1 MLSVDVG
8 LANARAVLEDK
19 SRTANRNAQNT
30 KSELTVAQLSGIG
43 MNARQ
48 TTVSSPNPAGGG
60 GTHFEQH
67 VDAAFLAWL
76 LVRAVPPILID
87 CTLSNLHFQAE
98 RLGWK
103 TEDLVVVAEN
113 GAEQQR
119 KLVCQ
124 VKQTVTVSAADG
136 EFTKTIGRAWGDF
149 KNQELFDRNTDRVAI
164 ITLRGTDSFLR
175 HFAGLLD
182 CARASRTAD
191 EFVTRLSI
199 KGFVHGKVVHYFGEV
214 TKIVESAEGEKLDPS
229 AIWDFLRVLHA
240 LSFDLN
246 TSTSQTEAQVKS
258 LLAHTAGGSDPM
270 SAANATWNE
279 LLREVG
285 EGKPQ
290 AKSYCRESLA
300 QELRDRHSPIGNRE
314 QASLQ
319 RLKEHS
325 QPILDSIRTTI
336 GLAESSIELPR
347 ERLVQSILDR
357 VQDAG
362 IILISGTAGSGKSA
376 MAKRVM
382 EHAAPDYFS
391 FTFRAEEFAVSHLD
405 ETLHN
410 AQTNVNGVSLGAILS
425 GQSKKLL
432 LIESVERL
440 LEATTRD
447 AFADLLSLLRKD
459 PSWHLILTCRDYST
473 DLVRSS
479 LLQLM
484 NVGHAVVPVPSLED
498 AELDAV
504 AAACPTVSQ
513 ALAHDRLRK
522 LLRNPYMLDKAT
534 QMPWPVDRPL
544 PQNERAFREKF
555 WAEIVRFNHN
565 TADGMPRRRQEAFAE
580 VAIRR
585 ARALTLY
592 APRDGLDDEAV
603 NKLIHD
609 SLLNTSNKTDSLVA
623 PAHDVLEDWAILNW
637 IDEQQVRCGDD
648 LSRLSEILGAFPAIR
663 RSYRKWLNELVERD
677 QNATEEL
684 FTQALT
690 EPSIPTQF
698 RDDTLVSLL
707 RSSAPGKFVQ
717 RHTELLFSDNKRLL
731 RRLIH
736 LLRVGCV
743 TTPEWFEGGLGL
755 DFDFHV
761 PDGIAWP
768 CVLQLVSSRL
778 ADFDGSDTGL
788 LLGLV
793 EDAAKGVSWQT
804 PYPPGSESIV
814 AVAHWL
820 IPHFDDYRNEE
831 QLKRTLGVI
840 AKLPKCEEAKYRS
853 MLAKKERPS
862 FEDRDRASEEF
873 REMILSGMEGDA
885 ACRDLPDAVID
896 ATRDCMFMT
905 EKNMKES
912 RRFGFSSMELE
923 PGFGIQPYMRHDAF
937 PASAYQG
944 PFFFLLRHHFALGN
958 KFLIELFNHS
968 AEWYSTRRIPMQYVE
983 PPFKLRLT
991 FAGGTAR
998 DQWANGRLWN
1008 LYRGTSVG
1016 PYLLQSA
1023 LMALE
1028 RRLLEVAEIRTDVLD
1043 VVLID
1048 TLRAS
1053 ESAAITAVAASVA
1066 TAHPHACSETLLV
1079 LLRSHECIQLDRNR
1093 MVHESQ
1099 RPSLLSGIMPSLS
1112 KDKAHDQERKEADAL
1127 PHRSRDLENAIANLQ
1142 LGPNAPRI
1150 HEIIDQHLQSIPPAD
1165 QRSEE
1170 DRIWLLALRRMDLR
1184 QYEATGEVIEEPST
1198 GPDSDA
1204 EPRKMIRMDLRVDDE
1219 DVEAMSQESAA
1230 HHAELDKR
1238 LGLQMWG
1245 IKVFEG
1251 DTQSNYDP
1259 SLWKSKLQEA
1269 RDTSETRGQE
1279 SLARSGPEFIG
1290 AVCIRDHF
1298 TELAEDEVRWC
1309 VETVCN
1315 AIEETTDNW
1324 SRVDRL
1330 QRNSMEADRPCAW
1343 VVSALIN
1350 KPIHDELSERVRNAF
1365 TLAVTHSNDE
1375 VRTYA
1380 TDGVSRNL
1388 WEANVDLAMR
1398 CVNVLAYEA
1407 AAVQSLWKA
1416 EQDKSFGDRAELE
1429 SIEFNVGLR
1438 IRTLFYGD
1446 IPEDAYENLDVTDWI
1461 GSEANCRILSIL
1473 QRAPHNPTAIKA
1485 FRRLAEI
1492 LVRWWDED
1500 DERRYDGRRRE
1511 RSQTAE
1517 VSLPYMLENFVLRV
1531 DSNTAAE
1538 ILAPI
1543 LEAIDRHPR
1552 KVSRIIQGI
1561 VAAEDRFPSKTN
1573 FWPTWQLFADRV
1585 ERASWLGHVDREHSE
1600 GAEVFSAIF
1609 LTQYWKKDV
1618 RHWQALSEGA
1628 PNGHAHR
1635 VHYLFDVLPPTSI
1648 LLDNYIRFLYHIG
1661 ETCLPGAFERIAT
1674 RLQSGDAP
1682 DMLRRG
1688 NTVFILESLLRR
1700 YVHSRPIELKSTAS
1714 LRESMLYLLDTL
1726 VESGSSSA
1734 YCMRDDFVTP
1744 IPRELH

>member
-1 MLSVDVG
+1 M
-8 LANARAVLEDK
+8 
-19 SRTANRNAQNT
+19 SRLFLCLPRLYPDFPAAGYNRLLVKENGSYM
-30 KSELTVAQLSGIG
+30 SEQPRGA
-43 MNARQ
+43 
-48 TTVSSPNPAGGG
+48 SSPNSTGGG

-76 LVRAVPPILID
+76 LVRAIPPVLTD
-87 CTLSNLHFQAE
+87 CTLSAIHLQTE

-103 TEDLVVVAEN
+103 TDDLVVVAQN
-113 GAEQQR
+113 GAGQER

-124 VKQTVTVSAADG
+124 VKQTIKVSAADD
-136 EFTKTIGRAWGDF
+136 EFTKTIERAWRDF
-149 KNQELFDRNTDRVAI
+149 KNQELFDRKTDRLAI
-164 ITLRGTDSFLR
+164 ITLRGTDAFLR
-175 HFAGLLD
+175 HFAGLLE
-182 CARASRTAD
+182 CARASRTVD
-191 EFVTRLSI
+191 EFVTRLDIS
-199 KGFVHGKVVHYFGEV
+199 GFVHAKVVHYFGDI
-214 TKIVESAEGEKLDPS
+214 TKIVKKTAKGEKVDRND
-229 AIWDFLRVLHA
+229 IWEFLRLVHT

-246 TSTSQTEAQVKS
+246 TSTRQTESQVKS
-258 LLAHTAGGSDPM
+258 LLALTAGGADPI

-290 AKSYCRESLA
+290 AKSYRRDDLA

-325 QPILDSIRTTI
+325 QPILDGIRTTI

-347 ERLVQSILDR
+347 ERLIHSILER
-357 VQDAG
+357 IQDAG
-362 IILISGTAGSGKSA
+362 IVLISGSAGSGKSA
-376 MAKRVM
+376 VAKRVL
-382 EHAAPDYFS
+382 EQAAPDYFT

-405 ETLHN
+405 KTLHN
-410 AQTNVNGVSLGAILS
+410 AQTDVNGVSLGAILS

-447 AFADLLSLLRKD
+447 AFADLLSLLAND

-479 LLQLM
+479 LLQLV
-484 NVGHAVVPVPSLED
+484 NVGHVIVPVPSFDD

-504 AAACPTVSQ
+504 AAACPAVSQ
-513 ALAHDRLRK
+513 PLANDRLRK

-534 QMPWPVDRPL
+534 QMPWPENRPL

-555 WAEIVRFNHN
+555 WVEIVRVNHN
-565 TADGMPRRRQEAFAE
+565 TAHGMPRRRQDAFAE
-580 VAIRR
+580 VALRR

-603 NKLIHD
+603 IKLIHD
-609 SLLNTSNKTDSLVA
+609 SLLNTSDRTDSLVA

-637 IDEQQVRCGDD
+637 IDEQHVRCSDD
-648 LSRLSEILGAFPAIR
+648 LSRLAEMLGVFPAIR
-663 RSYRKWLNELVERD
+663 RSYRKWLDELVERD
-677 QNATEEL
+677 PNAADEL

-690 EPSIPTQF
+690 EPSIPAQF

-707 RSSAPGKFVQ
+707 RSSDPGKFVQ

-743 TTPEWFEGGLGL
+743 TTPEWFEGGVGL

-768 CVLQLVSSRL
+768 CVLELVSSRMS
-778 ADFDGSDTGL
+778 DFDGSDTGL

-820 IPHFDDYRNEE
+820 IPHFDGYRNEE
-831 QLKRTLGVI
+831 QLKRTLSVI
-840 AKLPKCEEAKYRS
+840 AKLPKCEETKFRS
-853 MLAKKERPS
+853 MLAKKERRDS
-862 FEDRDRASEEF
+862 ERRDRVSEKF
-873 REMILSGMEGDA
+873 REMILSGMEGNA
-885 ACRDLPDAVID
+885 ACRDLPDAVIQ

-905 EKNMKES
+905 EKHLEKS
-912 RRFGFSSMELE
+912 RGLGHSMELE
-923 PGFGIQPYMRHDAF
+923 PGFGIQPYMQHNAF

-944 PFFFLLRHHFALGN
+944 PFFFLLRHHFALGIR
-958 KFLIELFNHS
+958 FLIELFNHS
-968 AEWYSTRRIPMQYVE
+968 AEWYRSRRVPMQYVE
-983 PPFKLRLT
+983 PPYKIRLT
-991 FAGGTAR
+991 FADGTTR

-1016 PYLLQSA
+1016 PDSLQSA

-1028 RRLLEVAEIRTDVLD
+1028 RCLLEVAEIKTDVLD
-1043 VVLID
+1043 AIMIS

-1066 TAHPHACSETLLV
+1066 TAHPHACPETLLV
-1079 LLRSHECIQLDRNR
+1079 LLRSQECIQLDRVR
-1093 MVHESQ
+1093 MVSESQ
-1099 RPSLLSGIMPSLS
+1099 RSSRLAGILPSFLRH
-1112 KDKAHDQERKEADAL
+1112 KTHDQERKEADAL

-1142 LGPNAPRI
+1142 LGPNAPRV
-1150 HEIIDQHLQSIPPAD
+1150 HEAIDQHLENVPAAE
-1165 QRSEE
+1165 QRSQE

-1184 QYEATGEVIEEPST
+1184 QYEAAGEVIDEHNTET
-1198 GPDSDA
+1198 VSDA
-1204 EPRKMIRMDLRVDDE
+1204 EPRKMIRIDLRVDDE
-1219 DVEAMSQESAA
+1219 DVKAMSEESAA
-1230 HHAELDKR
+1230 EHAEFDKR

-1251 DTQSNYDP
+1251 DNKSNYDP
-1259 SLWKSKLQEA
+1259 SLWKSKLQAA
-1269 RDTSETRGQE
+1269 RDTAESRDQE
-1279 SLARSGPEFIG
+1279 PLGRSGPEFIA

-1298 TELAEDEVRWC
+1298 YELAEDEVRWC
-1309 VETVCN
+1309 VATVCN
-1315 AIEETTDNW
+1315 AIEETSDNW
-1324 SRVDRL
+1324 SRMDRRQL
-1330 QRNSMEADRPCAW
+1330 YPMQADRPCAW
-1343 VVSALIN
+1343 AVTALID
-1350 KPIHDELSERVRNAF
+1350 KPMDNESAERVRKAL
-1365 TLAVTHSNDE
+1365 TLALTHSNDE

-1388 WEANVDLAMR
+1388 WESNDDLAMR
-1398 CVNVLAYEA
+1398 CVNVLAFEA

-1416 EQDKSFGDRAELE
+1416 EQEKSFGDRAELE
-1429 SIEFNVGLR
+1429 SIEFHVGLR
-1438 IRTLFYGD
+1438 VRSLFYDD
-1446 IPEDAYENLDVTDWI
+1446 IPDDAYENLDVTDWI
-1461 GSEANCRILSIL
+1461 GSEANRRILSIL
-1473 QRAPHNPTAIKA
+1473 QRAPHNPTAISA
-1485 FRRLAEI
+1485 FQRLAEV
-1492 LVRWWDED
+1492 LVQWWDED
-1500 DERRYDGRRRE
+1500 DERRHTGRRRE
-1511 RSQTAE
+1511 RSQNSE

-1531 DSNTAAE
+1531 DANTAAE

-1543 LEAIDRHPR
+1543 LEAVDRHPR
-1552 KVSRIIQGI
+1552 EVSGIIEGI

-1573 FWPTWQLFADRV
+1573 FWPVWQMFADRIK
-1585 ERASWLGHVDREHSE
+1585 RASWLSHVDREHSD
-1600 GAEVFSAIF
+1600 GAGVLSAIF
-1609 LTQYWKKDV
+1609 LTRYWKEDI

-1635 VHYLFDVLPPTSI
+1635 VHDLFGALPPTSI
-1648 LLDNYIRFLYHIG
+1648 LLDNYVRFLYHIG
-1661 ETCLPGAFERIAT
+1661 ETCLPAAFERIAS
-1674 RLQSGDAP
+1674 RLQSGDTP
-1682 DMLRRG
+1682 VMLRRG
-1688 NTVFILESLLRR
+1688 NTVFMLESLLRR
-1700 YVHSRPIELKSTAS
+1700 FVYSRPIELKSDAS
-1714 LRESMLYLLDTL
+1714 LRESVLYLLDTL

-1734 YCMRDDFVTP
+1734 YRMRDDFVTP
-1744 IPRELH
+1744 LSS